1 MRFSADDA
9 CMDVTRSHTVNIATQ
24 NMYAERDHLK
34 NAETALAN
42 YRGMKPAST
51 HTFNSQAIFCCIN
64 SLFLHIGMETSM
76 TASLKTD
83 RKETEVNVTLSDLK
97 ASNMQFN

>member
-1 MRFSADDA
+1 
-9 CMDVTRSHTVNIATQ
+9 
-24 NMYAERDHLK
+24 
-34 NAETALAN
+34 
-42 YRGMKPAST
+42 
-51 HTFNSQAIFCCIN
+51 
-64 SLFLHIGMETSM
+64 M